1 MTTKTNPFFSWLG
14 GLFAP
19 LTQWLENRG
28 KLKQAELDRDLAVI
42 NNQAKLIQSTTDNN
56 HNWEMQSLQDKDKT
70 LRLFSYSMFTAPILI
85 TVISPGHGAE
95 IFKNLDGVPPWLIQ
109 TWVAINGGV
118 WGIAS
123 LKNVVPQF
131 ITLVKRAKNG

>member
-1 MTTKTNPFFSWLG
+1 M
-14 GLFAP
+14 
-19 LTQWLENRG
+19 
-28 KLKQAELDRDLAVI
+28 
-42 NNQAKLIQSTTDNN
+42 LIIIIYQ
-56 HNWEMQSLQDKDKT
+56 
-70 LRLFSYSMFTAPILI
+70 
-85 TVISPGHGAE
+85 GHGAE
-95 IFKNLDGVPPWLIQ
+95 IFKNLEGVPPWLIQ

>member
-1 MTTKTNPFFSWLG
+1 MMNKTNPFFAFIG

-19 LTQWLENRG
+19 LTTWLENRG

-42 NNQAKLIQSTTDNN
+42 NNQAKLVQSGVDNN

-70 LRLFSYSMFTAPILI
+70 LRFFSYSMFTAPILI
-85 TVISPGHGAE
+85 TVISPEHGAA
-95 IFKNLDGVPPWLIQ
+95 IFKNLESVPPWLVQ
-109 TWVAINGGV
+109 TWIAINGGV

-123 LKNVVPQF
+123 LKNIVPQF
-131 ITLVKRAKNG
+131 VTLLKRAKNG